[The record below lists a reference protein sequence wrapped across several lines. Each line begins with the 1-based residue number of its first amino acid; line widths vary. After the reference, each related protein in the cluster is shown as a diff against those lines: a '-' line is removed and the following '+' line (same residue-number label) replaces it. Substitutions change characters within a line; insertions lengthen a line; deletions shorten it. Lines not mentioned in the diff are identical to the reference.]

1 VKSRS
6 TQLFEWLPEGFP
18 DALLIVDAQGKILQ
32 ANARAAALFGFGE
45 RQLNGQS
52 LQAIFPGQPL
62 TFSGE
67 SCGQREQ
74 AGGYLELAG
83 RRSDSSQ
90 FPAVVT
96 VMPLET
102 ANGAA
107 ALISIKDLAEVQQ
120 TQFILRR
127 GLDLLMAESRNR
139 QDLLRRLIQT
149 REEERARIAADI
161 HDDTIQTMAA
171 ASLRLQQL
179 RFRLRRRD
187 RGVQEILDKLE
198 EALGLSLSR
207 LRQLIFDLR
216 PPGLDEGSLGAAV
229 RVVLEHMHSDTGLA
243 YRLDDRVSPR
253 TPDGTTLLIYRNIR
267 EALTNVRK
275 HAQAGTVTVELAQI
289 EDGCLVRIADNGVG
303 YDPVD
308 VEDRPG
314 HLGLVLIRER
324 AELAGGW
331 CRIESSPGTGT
342 IVEFWVPFE
351 ESSTE
356 QGVGHEH
363 AE

>member
-1 VKSRS
+1 MKSQS
-6 TQLFEWLPEGFP
+6 AQLFEWLPEGFP
-18 DALLIVDAQGKILQ
+18 DALLIVDAQGRILQ

-52 LQAIFPGQPL
+52 LQSLFPGQPL
-62 TFSGE
+62 TLS
-67 SCGQREQ
+67 GQRDQ
-74 AGGYLELAG
+74 ADGYLELAG

-90 FPAVVT
+90 FPAVVA

-102 ANGAA
+102 GTGA
-107 ALISIKDLAEVQQ
+107 ALISVKDLAEVQQ

-139 QDLLRRLIQT
+139 QDLLRRLIRT

-198 EALGLSLSR
+198 EALSLSLSR

-229 RVVLEHMHSDTGLA
+229 RVVLEHIHSDTGLA

-253 TPDGTTLLIYRNIR
+253 TPDSTALPIYRNIR

-275 HAQAGTVTVELAQI
+275 HARAGTVTVELVEI
-289 EDGCLVRIADNGVG
+289 EDGCLVRIADDGVG

-342 IVEFWVPFE
+342 VVEFWVPFE

-356 QGVGHEH
+356 PGVGHEH